1 MNSQQRQVKQILIA
15 TAYAIILSSIVFLIM
30 ITFFPKKPAP
40 IIVEQPKPQALQIT
54 QYNSIPLGNGYSDY
68 WAEINN
74 PNDNFGAKSLDYT
87 FILKNSAGDIQ
98 RKTGTTFILP
108 GDKKRYI
115 LLLNYPGNYTL
126 QGFEL
131 SNNPVWAQLSRF
143 NLPELSKKNI
153 TVGISD
159 KAGKAFTV
167 GGVLTNTS
175 EFNLKNIQV
184 IAILTDDT
192 NTIIGVNETLIRDVL
207 KTESRDF
214 ELTWD
219 SNIPNASAANTTI
232 LTQSNVLDTEELLIQ
247 LQQKPVFDR

>member
-131 SNNPVWAQLSRF
+131 SDKPIWAQLSRF

>member
-1 MNSQQRQVKQILIA
+1 MTSQQRQVKQILIA
-15 TAYAIILSSIVFLIM
+15 TTYAIILVSILFIVA
-30 ITFFPKKPAP
+30 ITFFPKSPAP
-40 IIVEQPKPQALQIT
+40 IIVEKPNPIALKVT
-54 QYNSIPLGNGYSDY
+54 QYNSISLGNGYSDF

-74 PNDNFGAKSLDYT
+74 PNDDFGAKSLDYT
-87 FILKNSAGDIQ
+87 FVLKNSTGDIQ
-98 RKTGTTFILP
+98 RKTGNTFILP

-131 SNNPVWAQLSRF
+131 SDTPMWAQLSKF

-153 TVGISD
+153 TIGVSD
-159 KAGKAFTV
+159 KAGKSFTV
-167 GGVLTNTS
+167 GGVLTNIS

-184 IAILTDDT
+184 MAILTDD
-192 NTIIGVNETLIRDVL
+192 NANIVGVNETLIRDVL

-219 SNIPNASAANTTI
+219 SVIPNASAANTTI
-232 LTQSNVLDTEELLIQ
+232 LTQSNVLDTEELLLQ
-247 LQQKPVFDR
+247 LQQKPIFDR

>member
-1 MNSQQRQVKQILIA
+1 MTSQQRQVKQILIA
-15 TAYAIILSSIVFLIM
+15 ISYAIIFSSMLFLII
-30 ITFFPKKPAP
+30 ITFFPKSP
-40 IIVEQPKPQALQIT
+40 ISVLVDQPKPIALKIT
-54 QYNSIPLGNGYSDY
+54 QYNSISLGNGYSDF

-98 RKTGTTFILP
+98 RKTGNTFILP

-131 SNNPVWAQLSRF
+131 SDKPVWAQLSRF

-153 TVGISD
+153 TIGVSD
-159 KAGKAFTV
+159 KAGNAFTV
-167 GGVLTNTS
+167 AGVFTNTS

-184 IAILTDDT
+184 MAILSDEAG
-192 NTIIGVNETLIRDVL
+192 NIIGVNETLIRDVL

-219 SNIPNASAANTTI
+219 SIIPNASAANTTI

-247 LQQKPVFDR
+247 LQQKPIFDR